1 MARPHLVRPALVLAL
16 VCALGLSFSLSAC
29 SVTSMQEGVQ
39 GEPSGAAD
47 FGLQDGA
54 SAETSEPSKKS
65 REAAW
70 VLEDTSYQSSS
81 PDAPLSPLADGR
93 TWAISSF
100 GKYRLSEDGRI
111 TSYGYVTYEYD
122 DDGRLAVVT
131 DYTYRDSESAVLEN
145 ALDSESIVLSE
156 TVYDHSAG
164 DEPDSVTTGYAM
176 TPDGGAGGV
185 KSTTEVT
192 HEGGETV
199 TTTTMYYAD
208 GSVFGE
214 TVMYEGTND
223 DGVSYKRVEANGEVQ
238 SYSTSERTEDGTRL
252 AVTSYEGGTEPENVT
267 GTRITTYDDEG
278 RPLSRTGAESP
289 VEGGVLVSAEDLS
302 IRETASGTYWAY
314 DDATGE
320 SVELY
325 VNLDESEGESV
336 GSPGMGRYEFCARDA
351 DGNVFYRRYAGNTGG
366 EDNTRHE
373 CTSYDELDNPV
384 LRLTSLTG
392 GNLGAF
398 LELKQEFSYDE
409 SGNLLHAVQSRF
421 NSRGEYMGGY
431 AWVFGYV
438 NLETGEELVAAPVN
452 ELTAPVLTEGDAD
465 PLPPRRAFEG
475 VDYVSPLFG
484 YFKSGEEAPVEVGGE
499 EFTVTLYTGISAD
512 MVGELGGTLELIAT
526 DGSDGT
532 YGFVFMLPVA
542 GNDGLLCVTDDGITF
557 AVSYPDEETA
567 HVEGRMVTGE
577 AFSADLARSD
587 APLDWGV

>member
-1 MARPHLVRPALVLAL
+1 MARPRLVRSALAL
-16 VCALGLSFSLSAC
+16 ALACALGSSFSLCGC
-29 SVTSMQEGVQ
+29 SGTAGQEGAQ

-47 FGLQDGA
+47 SGPRDEA
-54 SAETSEPSKKS
+54 PSEASEPSKKS

-93 TWAISSF
+93 AWAVSSF
-100 GKYRLSEDGRI
+100 GKYRLSDDGRI

-122 DDGRLAVVT
+122 NDGRLDVVT
-131 DYTYRDSESAVLEN
+131 DYTYRESESAVLEN

-176 TPDGGAGGV
+176 TPDGRAGGV

-199 TTTTMYYAD
+199 TTATVYYGD

-214 TVMYEGTND
+214 TVTYEGAND

-252 AVTSYEGGTEPENVT
+252 VVTSYEGGTEPENVT

-278 RPLSRTGAESP
+278 RSLSRTGAESP

-302 IRETASGTYWAY
+302 IRKTASGTYWAY

-373 CTSYDELDNPV
+373 YTSYDEFDNPA
-384 LRLTSLTG
+384 LRLTSLSG

-398 LELKQEFSYDE
+398 LELKQEFAYDE

-421 NSRGEYMGGY
+421 NEQGEYVGGY

-438 NLETGEELVAAPVN
+438 NLETGEELVAPPVN
-452 ELTAPVLTEGDAD
+452 ELAVPVLVEEDTD
-465 PLPPRRAFEG
+465 PLPSRRAFES
-475 VDYVSPLFG
+475 VDYVFPLFG
-484 YFKSGEEAPVEVGGE
+484 YFTSEADAPVTIGDAEYSA
-499 EFTVTLYTGISAD
+499 TLYTGISATL
-512 MVGELGGTLELIAT
+512 VGELGGTLELVAT

-542 GNDGLLCVTDDGITF
+542 DNEELLCVTDDGITF

-577 AFSADLARSD
+577 AFSVDLARSD

>member
-1 MARPHLVRPALVLAL
+1 M
-16 VCALGLSFSLSAC
+16 
-29 SVTSMQEGVQ
+29 
-39 GEPSGAAD
+39 
-47 FGLQDGA
+47 
-54 SAETSEPSKKS
+54 
-65 REAAW
+65 
-70 VLEDTSYQSSS
+70 LEDTSYQSSS

-164 DEPDSVTTGYAM
+164 DEPNSVTTGYAM

-384 LRLTSLTG
+384 LRLTSLMG

-465 PLPPRRAFEG
+465 PLPSRRAFEG

-532 YGFVFMLPVA
+532 YGFVFTLPVA

-577 AFSADLARSD
+577 AFSVDLARSD

>member
-39 GEPSGAAD
+39 GEPSGAAV
-47 FGLQDGA
+47 FGLQDGV

-156 TVYDHSAG
+156 
-164 DEPDSVTTGYAM
+164 TGYAM

-384 LRLTSLTG
+384 LRLTSLMG

-465 PLPPRRAFEG
+465 PLPSRRAFEG

-499 EFTVTLYTGISAD
+499 EFTVTLYTGICAD
-512 MVGELGGTLELIAT
+512 WVGELGGRLELIAT

-532 YGFVFMLPVA
+532 YGLVFTLPVA